1 MGKFPFEQNF
11 IHYPLPKNYKDSSSN
26 DINTVHLPKNI
37 AKYLIII
44 GLILII
50 AGIIFTMQSKSI
62 VGPSSSFMYQNPEWT
77 INGYVII
84 TIGIIISVFGIVVWQ
99 SGTKKSSIDK

>member
-1 MGKFPFEQNF
+1 M
-11 IHYPLPKNYKDSSSN
+11 
-26 DINTVHLPKNI
+26 HLPKNI

-84 TIGIIISVFGIVVWQ
+84 TIGIISSVFGIVVRQ

>member
-1 MGKFPFEQNF
+1 MILHFSKRIE
-11 IHYPLPKNYKDSSSN
+11 
-26 DINTVHLPKNI
+26 
-37 AKYLIII
+37 KYLIII

>member
-1 MGKFPFEQNF
+1 M
-11 IHYPLPKNYKDSSSN
+11 
-26 DINTVHLPKNI
+26 HLPKNI

-84 TIGIIISVFGIVVWQ
+84 TIGIIISVFGLVVWQ

>member
-1 MGKFPFEQNF
+1 MSKIF
-11 IHYPLPKNYKDSSSN
+11 IVIQYIELQRLLFLCN

-37 AKYLIII
+37 GKYLLII
-44 GLILII
+44 GLMFII
-50 AGIIFTMQSKSI
+50 AGIIFTMQSTSI

-84 TIGIIISVFGIVVWQ
+84 AIGTIISVFGIVLWQ
-99 SGTKKSSIDK
+99 SVTKKSSIAK